1 MMIKQNSIEIQN
13 MRDILLDS
21 KPIGTKV
28 KVKRNINT
36 KINGKQKTSVTKVD
50 YRYVCSPEIEKDED
64 IDFS

>member
-1 MMIKQNSIEIQN
+1 

-50 YRYVCSPEIEKDED
+50 YRYVCSPEIEMDED